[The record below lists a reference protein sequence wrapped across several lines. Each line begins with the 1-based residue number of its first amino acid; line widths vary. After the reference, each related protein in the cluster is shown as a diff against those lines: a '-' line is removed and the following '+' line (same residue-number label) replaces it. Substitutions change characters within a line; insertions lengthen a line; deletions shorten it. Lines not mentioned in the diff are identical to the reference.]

1 MRTWLVTLVVLGFCS
16 VPLRADLR
24 VTQSRTVEGPAA
36 VLMPAAGLPKVTM
49 RIKGMKARTDVE
61 TYGHTVT
68 AITDVETQQ
77 VMMLRTGSNI
87 ARVITPES
95 VAAGG
100 PWQTP
105 HIVVSLKLTGK
116 SRMINGVS
124 CDEHSFT
131 MRMDMASLPNPHIP
145 PEAMKGVSMRM
156 NGSIWIGRSSAP
168 GAAEWMAF
176 NKAALDS
183 KLLSAITGVAS
194 EPWMDKLHEVS
205 AAAGIPYLTEMTTRY
220 EGSGPMMDVMQ
231 GMGDMKMVQKV
242 TVSTA
247 PIAADLFTL
256 PAGYTLE
263 KR

>member
-1 MRTWLVTLVVLGFCS
+1 MRTSLVTVAVLACCI
-16 VPLRADLR
+16 VPLRADIR
-24 VTQSRTVEGPAA
+24 ITQSRTVEGPAA
-36 VLMPAAGLPKVTM
+36 VLTPDAGLPRVTM

-77 VMMLRTGSNI
+77 VLMLRTGSNI
-87 ARVITPES
+87 AQVTTPES
-95 VAAGG
+95 VRAGG

-105 HIVVSLKLTGK
+105 HVGVSLRLTGR

-124 CDEHSFT
+124 CDEHAFT
-131 MRMDMASLPNPHIP
+131 MRMDMASVSNPHVP
-145 PEAMKGVSMRM
+145 PEALKGVSMRM
-156 NGSIWIGRSSAP
+156 NGSIWIGRPVP

-176 NKAALDS
+176 NKAALHS
-183 KLLSAITGVAS
+183 NLLSAVTGVAS

-220 EGSGPMMDVMQ
+220 EGSGPMMDIVK
-231 GMGDMKMVQKV
+231 GMGDTKMVQKV

-247 PIAADLFTL
+247 PIAADLFEL